1 MHMIQ
6 IPAKIQTRYRD
17 LLIKKAIPE
26 KYHFHY
32 MKWLRYYLD
41 FCLKYKFNQSDK
53 ESHSHFL
60 NKLQEKNQTEQQQE
74 QASEA
79 ISIYYESG
87 ATHSSENIPFKN
99 KNAII
104 STKNEGLKSKNAN
117 WKSVYDDLNAEIK
130 IRHYSPKTLKAYKGW
145 VRHFQNYMKSKD
157 PQLLSS
163 ADVKDF
169 LTFLAVKRRVSA
181 SSQNQ
186 AFNAL
191 LFFFRHIIKK
201 EFRDLKDVPR
211 AKRKPYIPVVLSR
224 DEIDAITASSE
235 AWGRATV
242 TY

>member
-1 MHMIQ
+1 MIQ
-6 IPAKIQTRYRD
+6 IHADIQKRYKAF
-17 LLIKKAIPE
+17 LIKKAILE

-41 FCLKYKFNQSDK
+41 FCLKYKCNQSDK
-53 ESHSHFL
+53 KSLSHFL

-74 QASEA
+74 QASDA
-79 ISIYYESG
+79 ISIYYESA
-87 ATHSSENIPFKN
+87 ATHSDENIPFKN
-99 KNAII
+99 NNAVI
-104 STKNEGLKSKNAN
+104 STEKQGLKSKNAN
-117 WKSVYDDLNAEIK
+117 WNSVYDDLNAEIK

-163 ADVKDF
+163 AAVKDF
-169 LTFLAVKRRVSA
+169 LTFLAVKRKVSA

-191 LFFFRHIIKK
+191 LFLFRHIIKK
-201 EFRDLKDVPR
+201 EFEDMKDVPR

-224 DEIDAITASSE
+224 ALGS
-235 AWGRATV
+235 GRDNLLINQQ
-242 TY
+242 